1 MESVVILITLSADQV
16 FYFNKSGYLADLKAF
31 RFCKNRNIFQL
42 FLTSVKKN
50 CIIIFFCETR

>member
-1 MESVVILITLSADQV
+1 MASCDPCSIKRNQVLSVIVVIHAVLRACH
-16 FYFNKSGYLADLKAF
+16 FYE
-31 RFCKNRNIFQL
+31 NRNIFQL